1 MNIVVVLAAALCAA
15 VELSD
20 SSRVKLINN
29 GYEGLVIAINPAVP
43 EDPQLIDAIKDMV
56 GDASAYLFKAT
67 NRLAYF
73 KHVSILIPFFWSS
86 QSNYTRPKYESYG
99 KAEVRIASLDDPE
112 DDSPYTQQYGQ
123 CGEPGQY
130 IQLTPNFL
138 LADKNLDAYCPRGAF
153 ILWDEAHAAFVHVRP
168 WVKRAICRFVRYE
181 HVVQGSIL
189 RGHPSTILED
199 WRGLNHA
206 PEKYKVQGLL
216 DHMQICETA
225 KPIGLKFVYRCT
237 GRAFVHE
244 WGHLRWG
251 LFDEYNEDEPFY
263 LHGNNVEFTRC
274 SRGVTGGTGVVSC
287 SSIGSCKVQACKIGI
302 NGLPEQGCMFF
313 PDKVQM
319 ARESIMALQWLDNV
333 EEFCTVNSHNRN
345 APNLQNRLCS
355 SSSAWDI
362 MQKHE
367 DFNNN
372 EPPPADVPTQPT
384 FSLLRPSHRVITLV
398 LDKSGSMSG
407 GSRLQR
413 LRQAADIFIMQILEE
428 GEMVGIV
435 TFDSSA
441 QTKCGLTLIT
451 DTGSRVALKSCLPTG
466 AGGGTNICAGVSKGF
481 QVLSGDDGS
490 ASGDEIVL
498 MTDGEDGGISS
509 CFEAVRTSGC
519 TIHTI
524 ALGPS
529 AVKELEKLAELSGG
543 LNFFA
548 SDNVDGNALGD
559 AFTSITTDNG
569 DSDALVIQ
577 LESTGKVLN
586 SNQWMDGDVNIDA
599 SIGNNT
605 QFVVIWQSSVPEMHI
620 TDPNNVTYQNGDFV
634 IDGTFKTARLTIPGR
649 AMVCFVS
656 RFFRTGTWKYWL
668 INKAGSTD
676 TLTLTVTSMASSK
689 GVPPITVEAN
699 MQAFGSIS
707 LSALT
712 IYAEVKR
719 GTTPVVGANVTTLI
733 ERPGSATLE
742 IELLDN
748 GASAD
753 IKKNDGVY
761 SRYFTQYTSSGRYS
775 LKVRV
780 AGSKEA
786 TRLAPRR
793 GSKAIFIPGF
803 RNERGELEI
812 TQVPAPA
819 VGQVLVPS
827 EDFSRVA
834 SGGSFQ
840 ATVPPGGPLDIYP
853 PCRVLDLTVELLALG
868 IVSLAWTAPEDD
880 ADFGQASKYEII
892 TSDSIEGLLNGTEE
906 MIVPEDNVTM
916 GNTSDPAVAGSTE
929 TFAISI
935 AELQPGNSLY
945 FSVRAIDKK
954 KTKGENSN
962 VASVAPAVIVVP
974 TKAPNGGGPPTIFE
988 PACTVYFMI
997 TIITLLV
1004 TVFPTS

>member
-1 MNIVVVLAAALCAA
+1 FNLFRSMNIVVVLAAALWAA

-73 KHVSILIPFFWSS
+73 KHVSILIPSFWSS

-138 LADKNLDAYCPRGAF
+138 LADKNLDAYCPR
-153 ILWDEAHAAFVHVRP
+153 
-168 WVKRAICRFVRYE
+168 
-181 HVVQGSIL
+181 
-189 RGHPSTILED
+189 
-199 WRGLNHA
+199 
-206 PEKYKVQGLL
+206 
-216 DHMQICETA
+216 
-225 KPIGLKFVYRCT
+225 

-466 AGGGTNICAGVSKGF
+466 AGGETNICAGVSKGF

-649 AMVCFVS
+649 AM
-656 RFFRTGTWKYWL
+656 TGTWKYWL

-803 RNERGELEI
+803 RNERGELEV

-868 IVSLAWTAPEDD
+868 IVSLAWTAPGDD

-954 KTKGENSN
+954 KT
-962 VASVAPAVIVVP
+962 
-974 TKAPNGGGPPTIFE
+974 T
-988 PACTVYFMI
+988 
-997 TIITLLV
+997 
-1004 TVFPTS
+1004 

>member
-1 MNIVVVLAAALCAA
+1 MNIVVALAAALCAA

-99 KAEVRIASLDDPE
+99 KQAITGLNGKINGNKPGAFSGVRYFDARIVKFGLGNHHDYAIDQRIRPHFFFSFHTKKIQAEVRIASLDDPE

-130 IQLTPNFL
+130 IQLTSNFL
-138 LADKNLDAYCPRGAF
+138 LADKNLDAYCPR
-153 ILWDEAHAAFVHVRP
+153 
-168 WVKRAICRFVRYE
+168 
-181 HVVQGSIL
+181 
-189 RGHPSTILED
+189 
-199 WRGLNHA
+199 
-206 PEKYKVQGLL
+206 
-216 DHMQICETA
+216 
-225 KPIGLKFVYRCT
+225 

-481 QVLSGDDGS
+481 QRPSAQVLSGDDGS

-656 RFFRTGTWKYWL
+656 RFFRVKNYCISNPLRVVAGLTTFIFPQSNPKKNSIMNKYISKQKSLFRSQTGTWKYWL

-803 RNERGELEI
+803 RNERFAVALYQQNELWSLPPGELEI

-868 IVSLAWTAPEDD
+868 IVSLAWTAPGDD

-935 AELQPGNSLY
+935 AELQPGNGLY

-954 KTKGENSN
+954 KTTKERT
-962 VASVAPAVIVVP
+962 P
-974 TKAPNGGGPPTIFE
+974 TWRPWH
-988 PACTVYFMI
+988 
-997 TIITLLV
+997 LR
-1004 TVFPTS
+1004 

>member
-1 MNIVVVLAAALCAA
+1 MNIVVALTAVLCAA
-15 VELSD
+15 VGLSHGSRVRLSD
-20 SSRVKLINN
+20 N

-43 EDPQLIDAIKDMV
+43 EDPQLVDAIKDMV
-56 GDASAYLFKAT
+56 SDASAYLFKAT
-67 NRLAYF
+67 HRLAYF
-73 KHVSILIPFFWSS
+73 KHVSILIPSSWSS
-86 QSNYTRPKYESYG
+86 QSNYTRPKHESYG
-99 KAEVRIASLDDPE
+99 KAEVRIASLDDPV
-112 DDSPYTQQYGQ
+112 DDSPYTHQYGL

-138 LADKNLDAYCPRGAF
+138 LDDKNLDAYGPR
-153 ILWDEAHAAFVHVRP
+153 
-168 WVKRAICRFVRYE
+168 
-181 HVVQGSIL
+181 
-189 RGHPSTILED
+189 
-199 WRGLNHA
+199 
-206 PEKYKVQGLL
+206 
-216 DHMQICETA
+216 
-225 KPIGLKFVYRCT
+225 

-263 LHGNNVEFTRC
+263 VHGNNVEFTRC

-287 SSIGSCKVQACKIGI
+287 SSIGSCKVRECKVGI

-313 PDKVQM
+313 PDKVQK

-362 MQKHE
+362 MGKHE

-428 GEMVGIV
+428 GAMVGIV

-441 QTKCGLTLIT
+441 QTKCGLTRIT
-451 DTGSRVALKSCLPTG
+451 DTRSREALKSCLPTG
-466 AGGGTNICAGVSKGF
+466 VGGGTNICAGVSKGF
-481 QVLSGDDGS
+481 QVLSADDGS

-548 SDNVDGNALGD
+548 SDNVDGNALVD
-559 AFTSITTDNG
+559 AFTSITTDSG

-577 LESTGKVLN
+577 LESTGKVLI

-605 QFVVIWQSSVPEMHI
+605 QFVVTWQSSVPEMHI

-634 IDGTFKTARLTIPGR
+634 IDGTFKTARLTIPER
-649 AMVCFVS
+649 AMA
-656 RFFRTGTWKYWL
+656 GTWKYWL
-668 INKAGSTD
+668 VNKAASTD

-689 GVPPITVEAN
+689 GAPPITVEAH
-699 MQAFGSIS
+699 MRSSSGIS

-719 GTTPVVGANVTTLI
+719 GTTPVVGANVTALI

-753 IKKNDGVY
+753 IKKDDGVY

-780 AGSKEA
+780 AGSKGT

-803 RNERGELEI
+803 RNEKGELVA

-819 VGQVLVPS
+819 GGQVLVPS

-840 ATVPPGGPLDIYP
+840 ATVPPGGPPDIYP
-853 PCRVLDLTVELLALG
+853 PSRVLDLTAELQAPG
-868 IVSLAWTAPEDD
+868 IVNLAWTAPGDD

-892 TSDSIEGLLNGTEE
+892 TSDSIEGLLNSTEE
-906 MIVPEDNVTM
+906 MIVPEDNVTL

-945 FSVRAIDKK
+945 FSVRAIDKNNN
-954 KTKGENSN
+954 KGENSN
-962 VASVAPAVIVVP
+962 VASVAPALIVVP
-974 TKAPNGGGPPTIFE
+974 TKAPNGGGPPTISK
-988 PACTVYFMI
+988 PACTVYFMV
-997 TIITLLV
+997 TIITLIV
-1004 TVFPTS
+1004 SVFPTS